1 MTEEQIGK
9 NVAHVKAEIAQA
21 AGEAGR
27 DPAEILLVAATK
39 MNDADS
45 VRAAIR
51 AGVDICGEN
60 RVQEMLEKNAQ
71 GAYEGAPLHFIGHLQ
86 KNKVRQVVGL
96 CSLIH
101 SVDSLSL
108 LQEISK
114 TAQKRGLTQDVLLE
128 VNIGNEESKSG
139 FSPEEIGITD
149 DAVIQFRIPY
159 GVYNVL
165 NNNSI
170 PVELSIV
177 NEDEPSASAKTLSAS
192 DSDEDEGPKNSTVI
206 IRPSMSREVILDVGQ
221 YLTISE
227 DAKELIFF
235 YVSEVPEELPS
246 DEKEKKGTRLDG

>member
-9 NVAHVKAEIAQA
+9 NVEHVKAEIVQA
-21 AGEAGR
+21 AGAAGR

-39 MNDADS
+39 MNDAAA

-96 CSLIH
+96 CELIH

-114 TAQKRGLTQDVLLE
+114 TAEKRGLVQDVLLE
-128 VNIGNEESKSG
+128 INIGNEESKSG
-139 FSPEEIGITD
+139 FSPEEIGMALEEAAKMNAIRVRGLM
-149 DAVIQFRIPY
+149 AIPP
-159 GVYNVL
+159 
-165 NNNSI
+165 I
-170 PVELSIV
+170 CE
-177 NEDEPSASAKTLSAS
+177 K
-192 DSDEDEGPKNSTVI
+192 
-206 IRPSMSREVILDVGQ
+206 
-221 YLTISE
+221 
-227 DAKELIFF
+227 
-235 YVSEVPEELPS
+235 PEENRPFFLKMQKLFV
-246 DEKEKKGTRLDG
+246 DNCRKKYDNISMDFLSMGMSGDYTEAIRCGANMVRVGTGIFGPRNYT